1 MTNIKTIFDAACQH
15 HTYNGV
21 FVKSVHTYAQ
31 AWLNKSD
38 DHIHFFGGNLLGVHP
53 IRYTSSDRNDWLDE
67 LLGIDEGEVRK
78 QVTALPTINE
88 EWKRATDIVNISC
101 LYITHRAFN
110 STLPPNQ
117 KEQLMID
124 ALMIM
129 QFKLMS
135 SLITHFF
142 RYPAD
147 EATALATYAALS
159 KKFAIKQCGNWY
171 NVLLERSKDI
181 ISKES
186 IHAQTI
192 SKFNDDAAIVYM
204 ITDIQGRLRNMVK
217 NLWNVF
223 DMVRTQDAKILT
235 TGGTIELDGKI
246 VVRDVARYFTPYSRY
261 LQEIVHDEPVFIK
274 PELVEVIASTQFTMP
289 VELLMQ
295 SLQYL
300 TAASKSNDKV
310 VAELLNETLLHA
322 FDFLHRD
329 RRAQEAMSDL
339 GALITKLQALYKASR
354 SSDPALLKMRDL
366 GEIVV
371 KKAIASKSDTTI
383 ASVRTGMFLYI
394 VLRTMAKGHYG

>member
-1 MTNIKTIFDAACQH
+1 MTNIKTIFDAACAH
-15 HTYNGV
+15 HK
-21 FVKSVHTYAQ
+21 FDSALVKAVHNYAQ
-31 AWLNKSD
+31 TWLNKSD

-78 QVTALPTINE
+78 QVISLPTINE
-88 EWKRATDIVNISC
+88 EWRRATDVVNISC
-101 LYITHRAFN
+101 LYLTHRAYN
-110 STLPPNQ
+110 SSLPTDQ

-124 ALMIM
+124 SLMIM
-129 QFKLMS
+129 QFKLLS
-135 SLITHFF
+135 SLIAHFF

-147 EATALATYAALS
+147 EKTALATYAALS

-186 IHAQTI
+186 IHLQTI
-192 SKFNDDAAIVYM
+192 IKFNDDAAIVYM
-204 ITDIQGRLRNMVK
+204 ITDIQGRLRNMIK

-235 TGGTIELDGKI
+235 TGGTIELDGKV
-246 VVRDVARYFTPYSRY
+246 VVRDVGRYFTPYSRY
-261 LQEIVHDEPVFIK
+261 LQEIVHDETVFIK
-274 PELVEVIASTQFTMP
+274 MELVEVIASTQYTMP
-289 VELLMQ
+289 MELLTQ
-295 SLQYL
+295 TLKYVVE
-300 TAASKSNDKV
+300 ASKSNDKV
-310 VAELLNETLLHA
+310 VAECLNETLLHA

-339 GALITKLQALYKASR
+339 GALITKLQAIYKASR
-354 SSDPALLKMRDL
+354 SSDPALIKMREL
-366 GEIVV
+366 GEKIV
-371 KKAIASKSDTTI
+371 KKAIASKSDSTI